1 MSFVQ
6 WNKNMFFL
14 LNENIK
20 LIFIKAYADMTSG
33 MHDRLSENWFRENQ
47 IIFKKTFL

>member
-1 MSFVQ
+1 M
-6 WNKNMFFL
+6 FL

-20 LIFIKAYADMTSG
+20 MIVIVTNAEMNSG
-33 MHDRLSENWFRENQ
+33 MHDRLSENSFRENK